1 MHGGCGSRYQGN
13 TRILDLTSDADTM
26 DSVVDKHPNCGVFT
40 ATGAPGPL
48 PRLDISWWTCILVD
62 LF

>member
-26 DSVVDKHPNCGVFT
+26 DSVVDKHPNSGVFLQQSPV
-40 ATGAPGPL
+40 A
-48 PRLDISWWTCILVD
+48 LVPYHD
-62 LF
+62 